1 MKLKNRKIIIAI
13 SSIII
18 ILIIITFTI
27 IKVKNKDE
35 DKGISII
42 NDEYTRIDKNQLSYK
57 DNVTVDELKE
67 SVGLT
72 ANSDIYEIQ
81 EEFDGRKILT
91 VKADLKYKVA
101 FAGMIKKRL
110 PTMDELDKILQDN
123 LPKYNGI
130 WVEKDTRNKLLE
142 ILNGNKFNSK
152 YSIDNNGYIKID
164 EKNNQNDLDKKI
176 EKTIKGD
183 KQYILD
189 ISSVCYIV
197 DDVTGEIMDYNFENL
212 DRYQTYEC
220 FEDNNKI
227 IVFISQNTKG
237 IYTDEEIIESVID
250 LL

>member
-164 EKNNQNDLDKKI
+164 EKNNTGDRWNDL
-176 EKTIKGD
+176 
-183 KQYILD
+183 
-189 ISSVCYIV
+189 
-197 DDVTGEIMDYNFENL
+197 
-212 DRYQTYEC
+212 
-220 FEDNNKI
+220 
-227 IVFISQNTKG
+227 
-237 IYTDEEIIESVID
+237 
-250 LL
+250 